1 MALPKSWQ
9 SEITRRVIWV
19 EEAISSIRDA
29 TEPISPTPIEAVLDD
44 ETTETEGFVSVSS
57 AVPVSVVVAASVDFD
72 GELGFEMKI
81 GGEWRELPPP
91 GLYLTNPLRSVVNQ
105 YVPKGAELRAVVLGT
120 TEGEI
125 EIMIFQGELP
135 AGEGEGGEA

>member
-9 SEITRRVIWV
+9 AEITRRLVWA

-29 TEPISPTPIEAVLDD
+29 TEPISPTPIEAVLDS

-72 GELGFEMKI
+72 GELGFEMNI
-81 GGEWRELPPP
+81 AGEWRELPPP
-91 GLYLTNPLRSVVNQ
+91 GLYLTNPLRSVVAQ
-105 YVPKGAELRAVVLGT
+105 YVPKGAELRAVAAGT
-120 TEGEI
+120 TAGELSVL
-125 EIMIFQGELP
+125 IFQGELP
-135 AGEGEGGEA
+135 ADEGEE

>member
-9 SEITRRVIWV
+9 SEITRRLVWA

-72 GELGFEMKI
+72 GELGFEMKLA
-81 GGEWRELPPP
+81 GEWRELPSP

-105 YVPKGAELRAVVLGT
+105 YVPKGAELRAVAAGT
-120 TEGEI
+120 TAGEL

-135 AGEGEGGEA
+135 AGEGEE

>member
-9 SEITRRVIWV
+9 SEITRRLVWA

-29 TEPISPTPIEAVLDD
+29 TEPISPTPIEAVLDS

-72 GELGFEMKI
+72 GELGFEMNI
-81 GGEWRELPPP
+81 AGEWRELPPP
-91 GLYLTNPLRSVVNQ
+91 GLYLTNPLRSVVAQ
-105 YVPKGAELRAVVLGT
+105 YVPKGAELRAVAAGT
-120 TEGEI
+120 TAGELSVL
-125 EIMIFQGELP
+125 IFQGELP
-135 AGEGEGGEA
+135 ADEGEE